1 MTTTATRRQR
11 GFTLIEIIAALVL
24 LGILA
29 ATVFGFMGQAV
40 RGFFIARDALEITQK
55 AQIAL
60 NRMRI
65 ELTYL
70 DKTQPVTSSA
80 TSISYTADFSGTTE
94 NNAIA
99 YDAGGGRI
107 TWNTTTLID
116 DVAPSSGLV
125 FQYRTGVGGAA
136 KSTYAAGDIIDIT
149 LNMQDS
155 DGSTVTFTTSVF
167 PGKITP

>member
-1 MTTTATRRQR
+1 MTTTAARRQR
-11 GFTLIEIIAALVL
+11 GFTLIEIIVTLVL
-24 LGILA
+24 LGLLG

-65 ELTYL
+65 ELTYA
-70 DKTQPVTSSA
+70 DVDSVNVTGGSSM
-80 TSISYTADFSGTTE
+80 
-94 NNAIA
+94 A
-99 YDAGGGRI
+99 YDATFPGEAESSHVIAFAGGQI
-107 TWNTTTLID
+107 TYDGVTLID
-116 DVAPSSGLV
+116 DVGGLV
-125 FQYRTGVGGAA
+125 LTRDSTTKVVG
-136 KSTYAAGDIIDIT
+136 IT

-155 DGSTVTFTTSVF
+155 DGATVTFTTSVF